1 MNSSIPCCVRT
12 YFTSTLTS
20 RSFRLLLHSFA
31 RSFYVALY
39 PGVTHSS
46 SPSFFLGGSPFTS
59 LSTVLSLSLSLSFLS
74 LSLSIYLSLS
84 FSFALIPISDTARS
98 RNNSSVDGIIFP
110 ENLHHSLPKL
120 LLPTGMNKY
129 ATGEM

>member
-31 RSFYVALY
+31 RSFYVVLY

-59 LSTVLSLSLSLSFLS
+59 LSPRFSLFLSLSLF
-74 LSLSIYLSLS
+74 SLSIYLSL
-84 FSFALIPISDTARS
+84 SFALIPISDTARS

-120 LLPTGMNKY
+120 LLPTGMSKY